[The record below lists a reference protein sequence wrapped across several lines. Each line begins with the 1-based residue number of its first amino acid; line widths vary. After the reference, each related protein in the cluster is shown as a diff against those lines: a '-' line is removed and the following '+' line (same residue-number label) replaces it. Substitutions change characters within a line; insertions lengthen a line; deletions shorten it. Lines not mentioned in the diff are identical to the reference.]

1 MQRRCFPNIP
11 LELQQYVIESI
22 TDGEIKDIVSKIF
35 LDDAVDFLEE
45 MPSNVVKKVLRN
57 TDEEKRKLINQFLKY
72 PEDSTGSVMTI
83 EFVDLRKQMTVK
95 EALNHIKATGIDK
108 KTINNCYVIDNVRR
122 LEGVL
127 SIRKLILSDENT
139 TVGDIMNTDVV
150 SVHTLDDQEKV
161 ASLFK
166 RYDFTTLPVVDNE
179 NRLVGIV
186 TVDDAVDIIDQENT
200 EDVQRM
206 GGIEPMKKYI

>member
-1 MQRRCFPNIP
+1 M
-11 LELQQYVIESI
+11 
-22 TDGEIKDIVSKIF
+22 
-35 LDDAVDFLEE
+35 
-45 MPSNVVKKVLRN
+45 VKKVLRN

-108 KTINNCYVIDNVRR
+108 KTINNCYIIDNVRR

-139 TVGDIMNTDVV
+139 TVGDIMNSDVV

-166 RYDFTTLPVVDNE
+166 RYDFTTD
-179 NRLVGIV
+179 
-186 TVDDAVDIIDQENT
+186 
-200 EDVQRM
+200 
-206 GGIEPMKKYI
+206 